1 MPVILGIQYPDIP
14 TEVSTNGADPCRGM
28 NEFSDTTSQ
37 WYLDC
42 FYAANTAPLANV
54 ILQQFDLL
62 GVEVQGRDI
71 DEGLG
76 LSDMQNAAADYAF
89 YIQSWIDWLQP
100 LGEHVEGLM
109 DSALPGSQFMFW
121 YADTFGF
128 TLEIGDSPD
137 GFGSD
142 IDLEAYPACGFWK
155 NKIARDL
162 LPNLELLA
170 DRLRTALGYFD
181 FVTISIQARLQD
193 LIDTTDLANQAAEG
207 YGIHLDQQAENEQKE
222 REILQ
227 ARFLSNVSQFSLLGG
242 LALVGISQTDLTK

>member
-14 TEVSTNGADPCRGM
+14 TEVSVNGGDPCRGM

-109 DSALPGSQFMFW
+109 DSSLPGSQFMFW
-121 YADTFGF
+121 YANNLGF
-128 TLEIGDSPD
+128 SVEVGDE
-137 GFGSD
+137 G
-142 IDLEAYPACGFWK
+142 IDLEQYPACGFWK

-193 LIDTTDLANQAAEG
+193 LIDTTDLASQAAEG

-242 LALVGISQTDLTK
+242 LALVGISQTDLAK